1 MLGEQIRQL
10 RLSHNLSQV
19 ELAKKL
25 GVSKQSVS
33 NWENDNIMPS
43 IDILKKICS
52 FFSCS
57 ADYLLEINQE
67 KGFFIETSDLT
78 LRQISHIQELTNEF
92 KVLNQQLKY
101 LEGKK

>member
-10 RLSHNLSQV
+10 RLSHNLNQV

-43 IDILKKICS
+43 IDVLKKICS

-57 ADYLLEINQE
+57 ADYLLEINHD
-67 KGFFIETSDLT
+67 KAFFIETTDLT
-78 LRQISHIQELTNEF
+78 LRQIAHIQEIAYDFQE
-92 KVLNQQLKY
+92 LNRQLK
-101 LEGKK
+101 K

>member
-1 MLGEQIRQL
+1 MLGEQIKKL

-19 ELAKKL
+19 ELARKL

-43 IDILKKICS
+43 IDVLKKICS

-67 KGFFIETSDLT
+67 KELYIETTDLT
-78 LRQISHIQELTNEF
+78 LRQIAHIQHIAQDLQI
-92 KVLNQQLKY
+92 LNQQLK
-101 LEGKK
+101 K